1 MRSIIISLVVGF
13 CMCIGI
19 AEAQNISDEAMRHF
33 DRGQAAVEIAESTT
47 DYEDAIKEFEKAAK
61 LAPEW
66 PDVYYNLGLIQEKV
80 GKDDDAIRNLTKY
93 LELSPNASDSREV
106 KKFVAKIEYKLE
118 KAKAEYDK
126 IKDFLGEWDCFERG
140 RETSYGRFWVFTLES
155 GVLICRPALASP
167 VTVSPQVDG
176 KKLKTGKLINDQEM
190 MHTELEFHIELITK
204 TLMRGYCNSKVV
216 WVRDSEFA
224 DLLGR
229 TDRSTIE
236 LRKR

>member
-1 MRSIIISLVVGF
+1 
-13 CMCIGI
+13 
-19 AEAQNISDEAMRHF
+19 
-33 DRGQAAVEIAESTT
+33 
-47 DYEDAIKEFEKAAK
+47 
-61 LAPEW
+61 
-66 PDVYYNLGLIQEKV
+66 
-80 GKDDDAIRNLTKY
+80 
-93 LELSPNASDSREV
+93 
-106 KKFVAKIEYKLE
+106 
-118 KAKAEYDK
+118 
-126 IKDFLGEWDCFERG
+126 
-140 RETSYGRFWVFTLES
+140 
-155 GVLICRPALASP
+155 